1 MTMNSIDEQQVE
13 NNRKNLS
20 GTEAVEKI
28 RSLID
33 KAGSCFFVTRANFN
47 ASHKS
52 RPMSVQK
59 TDDAGHVWF
68 LSAKDSVK
76 NMELEQDKNV
86 TLYFQGSSYSD
97 FLELNGH
104 ALVSDDRTKIEEL
117 WDPTVKAWFTEGID
131 DPRISVIQFIP
142 DAGYYWDNKHGNA
155 IAGIKVLLSAVSGK
169 TMDDSIEGDLIL

>member
-1 MTMNSIDEQQVE
+1 MDSINEQQIE
-13 NNRKNLS
+13 STKKDLS
-20 GTEAVEKI
+20 GIEAVEKI

-33 KAGSCFFVTRANFN
+33 KSGSCFFVTHVDFN

-59 TDDAGHVWF
+59 TDEAGHVWF

-76 NMELEQDKNV
+76 NMELAQDKNV

-104 ALVSDDRTKIEEL
+104 AYVSYDKQKIEEL
-117 WDPTVKAWFTEGID
+117 WDPTIKAWFTEGVD
-131 DPRISVIQFIP
+131 DPRISVIEFIP
-142 DAGYYWDNKHGNA
+142 EMGYYWDNKHGNA
-155 IAGIKVLLSAVSGK
+155 VAGIKVLISALSGK
-169 TMDDSIEGDLIL
+169 TMDDSIEGNLVL

>member
-1 MTMNSIDEQQVE
+1 MNSIDQQSPEVHKKDL
-13 NNRKNLS
+13 R

-33 KAGSCFFVTRANFN
+33 KAGSCFFVTSANFN

-59 TDDAGHVWF
+59 TDEAGHVWF

-76 NMELEQDKNV
+76 NMELAQDTNV
-86 TLYFQGSSYSD
+86 TLYFQGSSFSD

-104 ALVSDDRTKIEEL
+104 AVVSYDKQKIEEL
-117 WDPTVKAWFTEGID
+117 WDPSVKAWFTEGVD

-142 DAGYYWDNKHGNA
+142 DSGYYWDTKHGNFV
-155 IAGIKVLLSAVSGK
+155 AGMKVLVSAVTGT
-169 TMDDSIEGDLIL
+169 TMDDSIEGNLIV

>member
-1 MTMNSIDEQQVE
+1 MDSINEQQIE
-13 NNRKNLS
+13 NNRKDLT

-28 RSLID
+28 RALID
-33 KAGSCFFVTRANFN
+33 KAGSCFFVTHLSFN

-59 TDDAGHVWF
+59 TDEAGHVWF

-76 NMELEQDKNV
+76 NMELARDNKV

-104 ALVSDDRTKIEEL
+104 AVVSYDKNKIEEL
-117 WDPTVKAWFTEGID
+117 WDPTVKAWFTEGKD
-131 DPRISVIQFIP
+131 DPRISVIEFIP
-142 DAGYYWDNKHGNA
+142 DTGYYWDNKHGNA
-155 IAGIKVLLSAVSGK
+155 IAGIKVLISAVSGK
-169 TMDDSIEGDLIL
+169 TMDDSIEGNLLL

>member
-1 MTMNSIDEQQVE
+1 MNSIDEQQE
-13 NNRKNLS
+13 ETNRKDLS

-33 KAGSCFFVTRANFN
+33 KAGSCFFVTQANLN
-47 ASHKS
+47 GSHKS
-52 RPMSVQK
+52 RPMAVQK
-59 TDDAGHVWF
+59 TDAAGHLWF

-76 NMELEQDKNV
+76 NMELQQDKNV

-104 ALVSDDRTKIEEL
+104 AVLNYDRKMIEEL

-142 DAGYYWDNKHGNA
+142 DSGYYWDNKNGNA
-155 IAGIKVLLSAVSGK
+155 IAGIKVLFSAIAGK

>member
-1 MTMNSIDEQQVE
+1 MDSINEQQVE
-13 NNRKNLS
+13 NNKKDLV
-20 GTEAVEKI
+20 GAEAVDKI

-33 KAGSCFFVTRANFN
+33 KAGSCFFVTEANFN

-59 TDDAGHVWF
+59 TDEAGHVWF

-76 NMELEQDKNV
+76 NMELARDKNV

-104 ALVSDDRTKIEEL
+104 AVVTYDRTKIEEL
-117 WDPTVKAWFTEGID
+117 WDPTVKAWFTEGMD

-142 DAGYYWDNKHGNA
+142 DTGYYWDNKHGNA
-155 IAGIKVLLSAVSGK
+155 VAGIKVLISAVSGK
-169 TMDDSIEGDLIL
+169 TMDDSIEGNLIL

>member
-1 MTMNSIDEQQVE
+1 MDSINERQEEQ
-13 NNRKNLS
+13 NRKNLS
-20 GTEAVEKI
+20 GMEAVEKI

-33 KAGSCFFVTRANFN
+33 KSGSCFFVTQAQLNG
-47 ASHKS
+47 SHKS
-52 RPMSVQK
+52 RPMAVQK
-59 TDDAGHVWF
+59 TDEAGNVWF
-68 LSAKDSVK
+68 LSAKDSMK
-76 NMELEQDKNV
+76 NMELEQNKNV

-104 ALVSDDRTKIEEL
+104 AVLSYDKEKIKEL

-142 DAGYYWDNKHGNA
+142 DSGYYWDNKHGNA
-155 IAGIKVLLSAVSGK
+155 IAGIKVLFSAISGK